1 VNTTPKP
8 NATKKRRGELEP
20 PPPELG
26 MLDVAEGGEVVEPV
40 WDIVNWVEVG
50 AIDDDAWDPAESRG
64 ASSSRSTA

>member
-1 VNTTPKP
+1 
-8 NATKKRRGELEP
+8 
-20 PPPELG
+20 